1 LFNLKTYKPDKEFI
15 GQVKI
20 SILKLV
26 FFVVF
31 FYFNSK
37 EIQLNSKIS
46 AEVSKFFIIFKN
58 RVSYLL
64 DRNFWKPTDS
74 FKILNQVFSI
84 NNILD
89 LIEKAIISIQL
100 RSWLYYFLE
109 IYRIVIKGD
118 PSPDLEEV
126 IIDFYENKKFVILL
140 NFLLLPREEEN
151 EIVIYSPSRGLP
163 IELKN
168 FELSQNY
175 LEINLEDIKRAVLEL
190 TKWLIFEQE
199 WRLDPNKTI
208 PEQLH
213 SIRQKLLAL
222 LAHTEG
228 INGINELQRKIEISS
243 DSKIRDNLSQLG
255 LKISSKRKISLFEI

>member
-1 LFNLKTYKPDKEFI
+1 MFNLKTYKPDKEFI

-20 SILKLV
+20 SILKLLLLA
-26 FFVVF
+26 VF
-31 FYFNSK
+31 FYFGSK
-37 EIQLNSKIS
+37 KIQLDREKS
-46 AEVSKFFIIFKN
+46 AEIFNFFTNFKN
-58 RVSYLL
+58 LILSN
-64 DRNFWKPTDS
+64 RNFWKPTDS

>member
-1 LFNLKTYKPDKEFI
+1 MFNLKTYKPDKEFI

-20 SILKLV
+20 SILKLLLLA
-26 FFVVF
+26 VF
-31 FYFNSK
+31 FYFGSK
-37 EIQLNSKIS
+37 KIQLDREKS
-46 AEVSKFFIIFKN
+46 AEIFNFFTNFKN
-58 RVSYLL
+58 LILSN
-64 DRNFWKPTDS
+64 RNFWKPTDS

-126 IIDFYENKKFVILL
+126 IIDFYENKKFFILL
-140 NFLLLPREEEN
+140 NFLLLPREEGN

-199 WRLDPNKTI
+199 WRLDPNKTT

>member
-20 SILKLV
+20 SILKLLLLA
-26 FFVVF
+26 VF
-31 FYFNSK
+31 FYFGSK
-37 EIQLNSKIS
+37 KIQLDREKS
-46 AEVSKFFIIFKN
+46 AEIFNFFTNFKN
-58 RVSYLL
+58 LILSN
-64 DRNFWKPTDS
+64 RNFWKPTDS

-126 IIDFYENKKFVILL
+126 IIDFYENKKFFILL
-140 NFLLLPREEEN
+140 NFLLLPREEGN

-199 WRLDPNKTI
+199 WRLDPNKTT